1 MELSYYV
8 GIILKNSN
16 VVTESI
22 YRYLAR
28 KVKSLCGIPGLI
40 SFETG

>member
-8 GIILKNSN
+8 GIILKNPN
-16 VVTESI
+16 VVIDSI

-40 SFETG
+40 SFATG